1 MSNEL
6 EAHIHQSKLRN
17 YDSERG
23 AAAYRADYEN
33 KLHRKI
39 SDRLERRIFGKF
51 LQQLGP
57 CESILDLPCGAGRLH
72 GLLRDHVSHTIGASH
87 TGAPN
92 IIEADFSSTML
103 ALNREHHAEL
113 GSRYLRCS
121 GLEIPLA
128 NDTVD
133 LVVSVQLSHHISTA
147 EGRRRHLEE
156 LFRVARRGVI
166 CTWFSE
172 TSIKNLWRRA
182 RSVFVKKRPK
192 NTMRNREVAAIAE
205 ACGFQKTRTV
215 PLAVLG
221 SGHVFGLFRRE

>member
-6 EAHIHQSKLRN
+6 EAHIHQGKLRN

-39 SDRLERRIFGKF
+39 SDRLERRIFRKF
-51 LQQLGP
+51 LEQLGP

-72 GLLRDHVSHTIGASH
+72 GLLRDHVSDT
-87 TGAPN
+87 

-133 LVVSVQLSHHISTA
+133 LVVSVRLSHHISTT

-192 NTMRNREVAAIAE
+192 NTMRNRDVTAIAE

-221 SGHVFGLFRRE
+221 SGHVFGLFTPATQARA